1 MNPAIRK
8 YLPPVCAA
16 AAAVCGGLTVWRHIG
31 AGIGPYGFLLTAAA
45 AVYLCFG
52 FVRGFSDGLLDEFS
66 DGRKRSAARRVALF
80 PLTLLPM
87 AAWVHYGDTDGGDG
101 AALFI
106 TLLFLAACLNMA
118 VYYTLNRYLTN

>member
-31 AGIGPYGFLLTAAA
+31 AGTGPYGFLLTAAA
-45 AVYLCFG
+45 AVYVCFG
-52 FVRGFSDGLLDEFS
+52 FVRGFSDGLLDEFA
-66 DGRKRSAARRVALF
+66 DGRKKAAARRGALF

-87 AAWVHYGDTDGGDG
+87 AAWVHYGDTDGGG

-118 VYYTLNRYLTN
+118 VYYAFNRYLTN